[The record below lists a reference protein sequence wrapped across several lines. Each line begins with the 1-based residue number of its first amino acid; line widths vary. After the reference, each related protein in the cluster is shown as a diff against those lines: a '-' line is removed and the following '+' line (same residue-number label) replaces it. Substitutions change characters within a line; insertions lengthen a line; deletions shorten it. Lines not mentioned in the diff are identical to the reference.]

1 MYLLPK
7 LIALQLLLLCV
18 ATKAEDKWWSFTAKG
33 GFFYG
38 PNKYAADENTTV
50 EFVTTY
56 VGDDNTILEWTTT
69 DSKIELNQAVT
80 RKHLGQYSGWLYLPY
95 IITTTLSF
103 TTHGKERPEYHIT
116 HDKYSKINNAII
128 QNHIIEKFMVQYVD
142 GPEISLVGENVE
154 MVDDNGVY
162 SFMENEQ
169 FSLNCY
175 AGGLANTTIE
185 WVDQYGKTVI
195 PSQVTELGLLTEMRD
210 TDNGHFQTW
219 QILNVTA
226 KKEMTSFGCRM
237 KAPNYKSSP
246 FEDTNYF
253 EFTVVSKDTVNS
265 NCDPITFDCQNE
277 VVGVKR
283 SLKFS

>member
-7 LIALQLLLLCV
+7 LIGLQLLLLCV
-18 ATKAEDKWWSFTAKG
+18 ATKAEDEWWSFIAKG

-38 PNKYAADENTTV
+38 PNKYAADGNTTV

-56 VGDDNTILEWTTT
+56 VGDNRTFIKWTTT
-69 DSKIELNQAVT
+69 GDKIGRNQTVT
-80 RKHLGQYSGWLYLPY
+80 RKPLGNYSDDGLYLPY
-95 IITTTLSF
+95 IITTTLKF
-103 TTHGKERPEYHIT
+103 TTHEKGTPGCLIAD
-116 HDKYSKINNAII
+116 DKYLKLNMAEI
-128 QNHIIEKFMVQYVD
+128 QKHLIKEFIVQYVD
-142 GPEISLVGENVE
+142 GPKINLVRENVE

-185 WVDQYGKTVI
+185 WVDQYGNTVI
-195 PSQVTELGLLTEMRD
+195 PSQVTQLGLLTEMPD
-210 TDNGHFQTW
+210 TDYEHFQSW

-246 FEDTNYF
+246 FENTTYF
-253 EFTVVSKDTVNS
+253 EFTVLSNDT
-265 NCDPITFDCQNE
+265 
-277 VVGVKR
+277 G
-283 SLKFS
+283 